1 VGCAKCINVYRDA
14 AAMGNLLFVSR
25 SAQPASSTTTQFDS
39 LHSRALLML
48 NTLLS
53 LSLVY
58 PLAPYYYIV
67 VAKCKSSKSLHKT
80 GFALDQQ
87 GIRGREGSL
96 LSFGLEKGPLV
107 DSYSLSECV

>member
-53 LSLVY
+53 LSR
-58 PLAPYYYIV
+58 I
-67 VAKCKSSKSLHKT
+67 ST
-80 GFALDQQ
+80 GTLLLYCCCQVQKLKVSAQNWFCA
-87 GIRGREGSL
+87 GPTRNKRGEGSL
-96 LSFGLEKGPLV
+96 LSFGLERGPLV

>member
-1 VGCAKCINVYRDA
+1 MGCAKCINVYRDA
-14 AAMGNLLFVSR
+14 AAMSNLLFVSR
-25 SAQPASSTTTQFDS
+25 SDQPASSTTTQFDS

-48 NTLLS
+48 NTL

-80 GFALDQQ
+80 GFALDQRNK
-87 GIRGREGSL
+87 RGEGSL
-96 LSFGLEKGPLV
+96 LSFGLERGPLV
-107 DSYSLSECV
+107 DS